1 MGIIIETQ
9 PKVTLIGAHMPG
21 IESKFLYLYCFQ
33 EQELL
38 ESIPYLL
45 LLEEL
50 PKLFGKML

>member
-9 PKVTLIGAHMPG
+9 PKVTLIGAHMSG
-21 IESKFLYLYCFQ
+21 IKSKFLYLNCFQ
-33 EQELL
+33 EQKLL
-38 ESIPYLL
+38 ESISYLL

>member
-9 PKVTLIGAHMPG
+9 PKVTLIGAHVPG